1 MTQGLR
7 LRIRDAL
14 RLYPWLSPAI
24 FSCAVGFLILALH
37 RRRTASLLRAGRVRG
52 RQSGAARFAADD
64 HRHQAGKQ
72 EGVILDDLAPRI
84 IKEIRNHSV
93 PQPD

>member
-37 RRRTASLLRAGRVRG
+37 RRRTGSLLPAGRVA
-52 RQSGAARFAADD
+52 GARVERRDSLLMITATK
-64 HRHQAGKQ
+64 QANKK
-72 EGVILDDLAPRI
+72 A
-84 IKEIRNHSV
+84 
-93 PQPD
+93 